1 MARRKRKDPEDTNIL
16 SDPQYD
22 QVVNADGTL
31 YDPEKGDKKYWGC
44 SDEDMPTALGRGYV
58 RVERTKDGRRP
69 AKWYDGQ
76 ADHGPGYRMNN
87 QLTLMEI
94 DKRRGDAIQ
103 RASEERHNRVLKA
116 TQMKIKDPSQ
126 DDTRYLSY
134 SKDPGYR
141 NRFSISQSEEAR

>member
-22 QVVNADGTL
+22 QVVNAD
-31 YDPEKGDKKYWGC
+31 KSKKYWFV
-44 SDEDMPTALGRGYV
+44 SDEDMPTAFGRGYA
-58 RVERTKDGRRP
+58 RVERTKDGPRP
-69 AKWYDGQ
+69 AKWFDGQ
-76 ADHGPGYRMNN
+76 ADHGPGYKVNN
-87 QLTLMEI
+87 QLTLMSI
-94 DKRRGDAIQ
+94 DKERGDAIQ
-103 RASEERHNRVLKA
+103 KAGEERHNRVLKA